1 MKLHKEGKNTI
12 IIAFFLVA
20 ILALMLLYFG
30 PDVLWFRYPIVI
42 AAIIFYLLIVR
53 FFRVPNRDFVIND
66 GAIMAPADGEV
77 VVIEEVFEGEYLREK
92 CLQIS
97 VFMSPHDIH
106 INWFPFSG
114 KVRYFKYHPG
124 RHMVAWHPKS
134 SALNERTSICLE
146 SNDKQLVMMRQIAG
160 AVARRIVCYAKAGV
174 EVKQNDELGFIKFGS
189 RVDLFIPL
197 SAKPQIKLHERVVGG
212 VTPIAIF

>member
-1 MKLHKEGKNTI
+1 
-12 IIAFFLVA
+12 
-20 ILALMLLYFG
+20 
-30 PDVLWFRYPIVI
+30 
-42 AAIIFYLLIVR
+42 
-53 FFRVPNRDFVIND
+53 VIND

>member
-1 MKLHKEGKNTI
+1 MKIHKEGKNTI

-20 ILALMLLYFG
+20 ILALGLLYLG
-30 PDVLWFRYPIVI
+30 PDVLWYRYLIIIV
-42 AAIIFYLLIVR
+42 AVIFYLLIVR
-53 FFRVPNRDFVIND
+53 FFRVPNRAFLLND
-66 GAIMAPADGEV
+66 GAIMSPADGEV
-77 VVIEEVFEGEYLREK
+77 VVIEEVFEGEYLKEK

-97 VFMSPHDIH
+97 VFMSPYDIH

-124 RHMVAWHPKS
+124 KNMVAWHPKS

-146 SNDKQLVMMRQIAG
+146 TKDQQLVMMRQVAG
-160 AVARRIVCYAKAGV
+160 AVARRIVCYAKVGV
-174 EVKQNDELGFIKFGS
+174 EVNQNDELGFIKFGS

-197 SAKPQIKLHERVVGG
+197 SAKPQVKLHDRVVGG
-212 VTPIAIF
+212 VSVMARF